1 MSAADK
7 PSDDAPAGPFLSRW
21 SRRKVAAR
29 DAPQTTPAGP
39 PAAAAASG
47 EPAAA
52 AVLPAG
58 PGSGPDGP
66 AEKTE
71 LPSIETLTAD
81 ADFSPFMAKDVDP
94 ALRNQAMKKLF
105 TDPHYGFDNMDKLDI
120 YIDDYSR
127 SDPIPLEILKTMY
140 QAKSLFLFDDE
151 EKPEL
156 GAAATPAVA
165 AGGMTESDAQ
175 AVNSAPLSQDHSD
188 SDAAIAGANI
198 PEKFVDTQPHD
209 SMTTNDVARDD
220 K

>member
-7 PSDDAPAGPFLSRW
+7 PSDNAPADRFLSRW

-29 DAPQTTPAGP
+29 DTLEDTVAATPVTSTVTGV
-39 PAAAAASG
+39 PAAS
-47 EPAAA
+47 
-52 AVLPAG
+52 AVSP
-58 PGSGPDGP
+58 PSPDTARTDP
-66 AEKTE
+66 AEKAE

-94 ALRNQAMKKLF
+94 VLRNQAMKKLF

-120 YIDDYSR
+120 YIDDYSK

-151 EKPEL
+151 EKQEE
-156 GAAATPAVA
+156 GAVATPAVA
-165 AGGMTESDAQ
+165 TGGMAATDAQ
-175 AVNSAPLSQDHSD
+175 AVNSSPLSQDRAD
-188 SDAAIAGANI
+188 NDAAIANANT
-198 PEKFVDTQPHD
+198 PEIIVDTQPHD
-209 SMTTNDVARDD
+209 SVTADDLARDG

>member
-7 PSDDAPAGPFLSRW
+7 PSDNAPADRFLSRW

-29 DAPQTTPAGP
+29 DTLEDTVAATPVTATVTGV
-39 PAAAAASG
+39 PAAS
-47 EPAAA
+47 
-52 AVLPAG
+52 AVSP
-58 PGSGPDGP
+58 PSPDTAPTDP
-66 AEKTE
+66 AEKAE

-120 YIDDYSR
+120 YIDDYSK

-140 QAKSLFLFDDE
+140 QAKSLFLFEDE
-151 EKPEL
+151 EKQEV
-156 GAAATPAVA
+156 GAATSPAVA
-165 AGGMTESDAQ
+165 TGGVVAPDVQ
-175 AVNSAPLSQDHSD
+175 ALDSAPLAQDGGN
-188 SDAAIAGANI
+188 SDAAIANANT
-198 PEKFVDTQPHD
+198 PEIIVDTQSCD
-209 SMTTNDVARDD
+209 SPAAPVVARDG